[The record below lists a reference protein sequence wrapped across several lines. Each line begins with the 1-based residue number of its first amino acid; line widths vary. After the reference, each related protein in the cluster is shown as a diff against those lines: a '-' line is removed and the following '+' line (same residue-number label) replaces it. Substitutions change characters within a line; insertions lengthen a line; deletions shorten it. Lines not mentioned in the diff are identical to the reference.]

1 MEIIEI
7 VSLGIVTTIIYL
19 LIKDKQPAIAFL
31 LVLITVVLLF
41 LYLMQYIHQV
51 LSLIQHLGD
60 KANINQLY
68 IKTIIQII
76 GISYLTEIG
85 SNIVKDAGLESVALK
100 IEMVGKLFI
109 LLLAIPIFHSLIET
123 ILGIFPLS

>member
-1 MEIIEI
+1 MDIIQI
-7 VSLGIVTTIIYL
+7 VIFGIIASILYITLKDLNTSFAFFLLLITGIVIFLTIFHHIGTILQL
-19 LIKDKQPAIAFL
+19 LK
-31 LVLITVVLLF
+31 
-41 LYLMQYIHQV
+41 
-51 LSLIQHLGD
+51 SLGD

>member
-31 LVLITVVLLF
+31 IVFIAVLLFF
-41 LYLMQYIHQV
+41 LYLMQYIQQI
-51 LSLIQHLGD
+51 LALIQHLGD
-60 KANINQLY
+60 KANINQAY
-68 IKTIIQII
+68 IKIIIQII

-85 SNIVKDAGLESVALK
+85 SNIVKDAGLESIATK
-100 IEMVGKLFI
+100 IGMVGKLFI
-109 LLLAIPIFHSLIET
+109 IILAIPIFHSLIET

>member
-31 LVLITVVLLF
+31 IVFIAVLLFF
-41 LYLMQYIHQV
+41 LYLMQYIQQI
-51 LSLIQHLGD
+51 LALIQHLGD
-60 KANINQLY
+60 KANINQAY

-85 SNIVKDAGLESVALK
+85 SNIVKDAGLESIATK

-109 LLLAIPIFHSLIET
+109 IILAIPIFHSLIET

>member
-31 LVLITVVLLF
+31 IVFIAVLLFF
-41 LYLMQYIHQV
+41 LYLMQYIQQI
-51 LSLIQHLGD
+51 LALIQHLGD
-60 KANINQLY
+60 KANINQAY
-68 IKTIIQII
+68 IKIIIQII

-85 SNIVKDAGLESVALK
+85 SNIVKDAGLESIATK

-109 LLLAIPIFHSLIET
+109 IILAIPIFHSLIET